1 MRNNEKCEMRASSGY
16 TSRRMGTGHGT
27 RDTRQHSG
35 TGSNGNGPDQVPDN
49 AAVPAKQH
57 SKAQHTMS
65 EQEILDSLPKAV
77 APPPSGITGFPGYLT
92 DTEKSALEQIRIMLE
107 AEGYVERMDPS
118 TLLRFLRAR
127 KFDVMKAKEMYQ
139 ACEKWRK
146 EFGTNTILED
156 FHYTEKPIVAKFYP
170 QYYHKIDIDGR
181 PVYIEELG
189 SVNITEM
196 YKITTQER
204 MLKNLVWE
212 YESFA
217 RYRLPAC
224 SRKAGH
230 LIETSCTILDL
241 KGISITAAS
250 QVLSYVR
257 EASYIGQNYYPERM
271 GKFYLINAPFG
282 FSTAFRL
289 FKPFLDP
296 VTVSKIFIL
305 GSSYKKELL
314 KQIPAENLP
323 AKFGGSSEVS
333 EEEGGLYLSDIGPW
347 REEEYIGPEGEAPR
361 AAMKVEA

>member
-1 MRNNEKCEMRASSGY
+1 
-16 TSRRMGTGHGT
+16 
-27 RDTRQHSG
+27 
-35 TGSNGNGPDQVPDN
+35 
-49 AAVPAKQH
+49 
-57 SKAQHTMS
+57 MS
-65 EQEILDSLPKAV
+65 EQEILNSIPSHV
-77 APPPSGITGFPGYLT
+77 APPPSGQTGFPGYLT
-92 DTEKSALEQIRIMLE
+92 DSEKSALEQLKLMLE
-107 AEGYVERMDPS
+107 AEGYVERTDDS

-127 KFDVMKAKEMYQ
+127 KFDIMLAKKMYED
-139 ACEKWRK
+139 CEKWRK
-146 EFGTNTILED
+146 EFGTNTILTD
-156 FHYTEKPIVAKFYP
+156 FTYEEKPIVAKFYP
-170 QYYHKIDIDGR
+170 QYYHKTDIDGR
-181 PVYIEELG
+181 PIYIEELG
-189 SVNITEM
+189 AVNITQM

-217 RYRLPAC
+217 KYRLPAC
-224 SRKAGH
+224 SRKAGV

-305 GSSYKKELL
+305 GSSYKKDLL

-323 AKFGGSSEVS
+323 TKFGGTSEVS
-333 EEEGGLYLSDIGPW
+333 EEDGGLYLSDIGPW
-347 REEEYIGPEGEAPR
+347 RDPQYIGPEGEAPR
-361 AAMKVEA
+361 AAHI

>member
-1 MRNNEKCEMRASSGY
+1 MEAA
-16 TSRRMGTGHGT
+16 TS
-27 RDTRQHSG
+27 
-35 TGSNGNGPDQVPDN
+35 N
-49 AAVPAKQH
+49 VPANATIASVTSSRATKV
-57 SKAQHTMS
+57 T
-65 EQEILDSLPKAV
+65 QEEVLATLPKTV
-77 APPPSGITGFPGYLT
+77 AKPSLNQTGYPGYLT
-92 DTEKSALEQIRIMLE
+92 ESEQSNLEHLRTLLD
-107 AEGYVERMDPS
+107 AEGYKERLDDG

-127 KFDVMKAKEMYQ
+127 KFDIMKAKEMFV
-139 ACEKWRK
+139 ACEKWRS
-146 EFGTNTILED
+146 EFGTNSILDD

-170 QYYHKIDIDGR
+170 QYYHKTDIEGR

-204 MLKNLVWE
+204 MLQNLVWE
-212 YESFA
+212 YESFVK
-217 RYRLPAC
+217 YRLPAC
-224 SRKAGH
+224 SRKAGV

-241 KGISITAAS
+241 KGISISAIS

-257 EASYIGQNYYPERM
+257 EASKIGQDYYPERM

-305 GSSYKKELL
+305 GSNYAKDLL

-323 AKFGGSSEVS
+323 KKFGGLSEVS
-333 EEEGGLYLSDIGPW
+333 KEEGGELYLSDVGPW
-347 REEEYIGPEGEAPR
+347 RDPQYIGPEGEAPR
-361 AAMKVEA
+361 AFQA